1 MVVFFC
7 VWLCVRLI
15 VCLYVCLFVS
25 WRGYIS
31 CTKGLIFCP
40 SATISTEE
48 SMAFV
53 RFLRCLTFS
62 FQPFLHRS
70 ERDDEHASAGL
81 HELELGFRLGY

>member
-1 MVVFFC
+1 
-7 VWLCVRLI
+7 
-15 VCLYVCLFVS
+15 
-25 WRGYIS
+25 
-31 CTKGLIFCP
+31 
-40 SATISTEE
+40 
-48 SMAFV
+48 MAFV